1 MWFGFSRILKRGDI
15 ETEHRQMN
23 SLNSQKVCNQF
34 ISNQFISNQ
43 FISIPS
49 TLGNEKLP
57 IRSLMEPKK
66 FTTIVPDVVQLKKV
80 KANSKLWLYID
91 AINNNFVI
99 DFVLIIKI

>member
-23 SLNSQKVCNQF
+23 SLNSQKVC
-34 ISNQFISNQ
+34 NQFISNQ

-91 AINNNFVI
+91 ATNNNFVI